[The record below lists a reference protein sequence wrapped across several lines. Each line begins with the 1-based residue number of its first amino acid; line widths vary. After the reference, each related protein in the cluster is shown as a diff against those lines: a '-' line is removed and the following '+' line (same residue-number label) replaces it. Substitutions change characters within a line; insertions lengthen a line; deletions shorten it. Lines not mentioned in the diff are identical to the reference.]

1 MADYRNS
8 AIQNPDGTVNVGLA
22 NNNPGDLKCCD
33 GNNWQGLEGNN
44 GTFDTFSDTTWGIRA
59 MAIDLTTKINK
70 DGLDTITDIVTAYA
84 PSSDNNNVPAYVSSV
99 SADTGFGPNDPLSA
113 DAPTL
118 AALIRAIINHE
129 ISPGLSQQY
138 ISDADIQT
146 GISMMGGG
154 SPATQA
160 ISTAATNNPLTTVAL
175 IGLSAYLLSKV
186 FP

>member
-8 AIQNPDGTVNVGLA
+8 GIQNPDGTVNVGLA

-33 GNNWQGLEGNN
+33 GNNWQGLVGNN
-44 GTFDTFSDTTWGIRA
+44 GTFDTFVDTTWGIRA
-59 MAIDLTTKINK
+59 MALDLTNKINK
-70 DGLDTITDIVTAYA
+70 DGLDTITDIITAYA
-84 PSSDNNNVPAYVSSV
+84 PSSDNNNVPAYIARVVS
-99 SADTGFGPNDPLSA
+99 DTGFGPNDPLIA
-113 DAPTL
+113 DGPTL

-129 ISPGLSQQY
+129 ISAGLSQQY
-138 ISDADIQT
+138 IPDADIQT

-160 ISTAATNNPLTTVAL
+160 LSKSAQNNSLTTVAL
-175 IGLSAYLLSKV
+175 IGISAYLLSKL